1 MQSKYTHTLSR
12 MSLAQKQTAY
22 RRKTAAQRKQEL
34 IDAGIACL
42 GKGGMSAFTID
53 QICTEARVSR
63 GLINHHF
70 NTKEDLLVRI
80 YADMTRHLVLETS
93 DPDPRRQL
101 AEIIEVSF
109 DRQSFNKSNLRAWL
123 SIWSEVANIPA
134 LARLHR
140 QRYRD
145 YTLRIV
151 DALDLIASRSGIQ
164 LDSARIARQM
174 VALID
179 GLWLEYC
186 LHSDGFSLASARSDC
201 YQFLQAQGVAVADL
215 VRREQG

>member
-1 MQSKYTHTLSR
+1 
-12 MSLAQKQTAY
+12 MSLAQKQIAY

-53 QICTEARVSR
+53 QICTEAGVSR

-70 NTKEDLLVRI
+70 KTKEDLLVQI
-80 YADMTRHLVLETS
+80 YADLTQHLVEQAGYA
-93 DPDPRRQL
+93 DPRQQL

-109 DRQSFNKSNLRAWL
+109 DQHSFNKSNLRAWL

-134 LARLHR
+134 LARLHQ
-140 QRYRD
+140 QRYQA
-145 YTLRIV
+145 YTSRIA
-151 DALDLIASRSGIQ
+151 DALDIMARERGTRV
-164 LDSARIARQM
+164 DSVRIARQM
-174 VALID
+174 IALID

-186 LHSDGFSLASARSDC
+186 LHADGFSLASAKSDC
-201 YQFLQAQGVAVADL
+201 YQFLQAQGVAAQME
-215 VRREQG
+215 RG